1 MKRYLQSVE
10 EVVKALE
17 EGKKI
22 LDIANMDCYYKVIAG
37 KYCYC
42 DLKFNTTVINI
53 SIVFEDNSKRY
64 YTEEPEQLKFEVN
77 RAYKTREGLKVF
89 LFEKRENKNNEIVYC
104 FVGVDMNYKI
114 YDFTTGKNGKYC
126 IDNRDSSF
134 DIVGYWE
141 EEK

>member
-10 EVVKALE
+10 EVVKALK
-17 EGKKI
+17 EGKDVIDKQDMSVYKI
-22 LDIANMDCYYKVIAG
+22 IDGVICHKYDDRTIINAGLILYLYK
-37 KYCYC
+37 K
-42 DLKFNTTVINI
+42 DEF
-53 SIVFEDNSKRY
+53 
-64 YTEEPEQLKFEVN
+64 YTEEAEPLKFEVN

-104 FVGVDMNYKI
+104 FVGVDNNYKI
-114 YDFTTGKNGKYC
+114 YDFTTGRNGKYC